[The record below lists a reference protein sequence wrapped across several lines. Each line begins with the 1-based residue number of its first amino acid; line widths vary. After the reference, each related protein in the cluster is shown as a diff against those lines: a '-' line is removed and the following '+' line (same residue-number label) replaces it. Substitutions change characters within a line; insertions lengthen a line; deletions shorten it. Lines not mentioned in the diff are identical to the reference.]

1 MKKFFTLFTI
11 VFFACGVSLF
21 AQNFAK
27 KGTIELGGSVGFT
40 STTIVFDGESAD
52 ESISTFFFNPYFGY
66 FFMNSF
72 EVGII
77 PIFSTTS
84 AGDQS
89 QSSFGI
95 LLAPAYN
102 FDLGNCWYPFIE
114 GRVGYN
120 SSSYDDGN
128 DLTEDP
134 SSSGLQWGFR
144 GGVKAQVGNN
154 ALVNIGLFYSN
165 VTMDPDGWDGDRIG
179 YNQFGLEVG
188 VAIFLY

>member
-40 STTIVFDGESAD
+40 STTGVTNAETAD
-52 ESISTFFFNPYFGY
+52 ESITSFFFNPYVGY

-72 EVGII
+72 EVGLI
-77 PIFSTTS
+77 PSFSTMS
-84 AGDQS
+84 AGDAS
-89 QSSFGI
+89 LNSFGI

-114 GRVGYN
+114 GRIGYN
-120 SSSYDDGN
+120 
-128 DLTEDP
+128 TETFD
-134 SSSGLQWGFR
+134 SGLSESTQSGIEWGFR

-154 ALVNIGLFYSN
+154 ALVNAGLFYRQ
-165 VTMDPDGWDGDRIG
+165 VTLNDDDDPNDERDGF
-179 YNQFGLEVG
+179 NQFGIEVG

>member
-1 MKKFFTLFTI
+1 MKKFFTVFTI

-40 STTIVFDGESAD
+40 STTGVTNAETAD
-52 ESISTFFFNPYFGY
+52 ESITSFFFNPYVGY

-72 EVGII
+72 EVGLI
-77 PIFSTTS
+77 PSFSTMS
-84 AGDQS
+84 AGDAS
-89 QSSFGI
+89 LNSFGI

-114 GRVGYN
+114 GRIGYN
-120 SSSYDDGN
+120 
-128 DLTEDP
+128 TETFD
-134 SSSGLQWGFR
+134 SGLSESTQSGIEWGFR

-154 ALVNIGLFYSN
+154 ALVNAGLFYRQ
-165 VTMDPDGWDGDRIG
+165 VTLNDDDDPNDERDGF
-179 YNQFGLEVG
+179 NQFGIEVG

>member
-11 VFFACGVSLF
+11 LFLSCGISLF

-27 KGTIELGGSVGFT
+27 MGTVELGGTLGFNST
-40 STTIVFDGESAD
+40 TQVSNGEAADESSTTI
-52 ESISTFFFNPYFGY
+52 FFNPYFGY
-66 FFMNSF
+66 FFINSL

-77 PIFSTTS
+77 PTFSS
-84 AGDQS
+84 SSFGDQS
-89 QSSFGI
+89 QNNFGV

-114 GRVGYN
+114 GRIGYN
-120 SSSYDDGN
+120 TSSQDDGN
-128 DLTEDP
+128 DQTDDP
-134 SSSGLQWGFR
+134 SFSGLSWGFR

-154 ALVNIGLFYSN
+154 ALVNVGVFYSN
-165 VTMDPDGWDGDRIG
+165 VTMNPENWEGDRNG
-179 YNQFGLEVG
+179 QNVFGIEVG

>member
-1 MKKFFTLFTI
+1 VKKFFTLFTI

-40 STTIVFDGESAD
+40 STTGVTNAETAD
-52 ESISTFFFNPYFGY
+52 ESITSFFFNPYVGY

-72 EVGII
+72 EVGLI
-77 PIFSTTS
+77 PSFSTMS
-84 AGDQS
+84 AGDAS
-89 QSSFGI
+89 LNSFGI

-114 GRVGYN
+114 GRIGYN
-120 SSSYDDGN
+120 
-128 DLTEDP
+128 TETFD
-134 SSSGLQWGFR
+134 SGLSESTQSGIEWGFR

-154 ALVNIGLFYSN
+154 ALVNAGLFYRQ
-165 VTMDPDGWDGDRIG
+165 VTLNDDDDPNDERDGF
-179 YNQFGLEVG
+179 NQFGIEVG

>member
-11 VFFACGVSLF
+11 LFLSCGISLF

-27 KGTIELGGSVGFT
+27 MGTVELGGTLGFNST
-40 STTIVFDGESAD
+40 TQVSNGEAADESSTTI
-52 ESISTFFFNPYFGY
+52 FFNPYFGY
-66 FFMNSF
+66 FFINSL

-77 PIFSTTS
+77 PTFSS
-84 AGDQS
+84 SSFGDQS
-89 QSSFGI
+89 QNNFGV

-120 SSSYDDGN
+120 TSSQDDG
-128 DLTEDP
+128 DDETEDP
-134 SSSGLQWGFR
+134 SFSGLAWGFR

-154 ALVNIGLFYSN
+154 ALVNVGVFYNN
-165 VTMDPDGWDGDRIG
+165 VTMNPENWEGDRNG
-179 YNQFGLEVG
+179 QNVFGIEAG

>member
-11 VFFACGVSLF
+11 VFLSCGISLF

-27 KGTIELGGSVGFT
+27 MGTVELGGTLGFNST
-40 STTIVFDGESAD
+40 TQVSNGEAADESSTTI
-52 ESISTFFFNPYFGY
+52 FFNPYFGY
-66 FFMNSF
+66 FFINSL

-77 PIFSTTS
+77 PTFSTS
-84 AGDQS
+84 SFGDQS
-89 QSSFGI
+89 QNNFGV

-120 SSSYDDGN
+120 TSSQDDG
-128 DLTEDP
+128 DDQTDDP
-134 SSSGLQWGFR
+134 SFSGLAWGFR

-154 ALVNIGLFYSN
+154 ALVIVSVFYNN
-165 VTMDPDGWDGDRIG
+165 VTMNPENWDGDRNGQNVIG
-179 YNQFGLEVG
+179 IEAG

>member
-1 MKKFFTLFTI
+1 MKKLFTLFTI
-11 VFFACGVSLF
+11 LFLTCGISLF

-27 KGTIELGGSVGFT
+27 MGTVELGGTLGFNST
-40 STTIVFDGESAD
+40 TQVSNGEAADESSTTI
-52 ESISTFFFNPYFGY
+52 FFNPYFGY
-66 FFMNSF
+66 FFINSL

-77 PIFSTTS
+77 PTFSS
-84 AGDQS
+84 SSFGDQS
-89 QSSFGI
+89 QNNFGV

-120 SSSYDDGN
+120 TSSLDDG
-128 DLTEDP
+128 DDQTEDP
-134 SSSGLQWGFR
+134 SFSGLAWGFR

-154 ALVNIGLFYSN
+154 ALVNVGVFYNN
-165 VTMDPDGWDGDRIG
+165 VTMNPENWEGDRNG
-179 YNQFGLEVG
+179 QNVFGIEAG

>member
-11 VFFACGVSLF
+11 LFLSCGISLF

-27 KGTIELGGSVGFT
+27 MGTVELGGTLGFNST
-40 STTIVFDGESAD
+40 TQVSNGEAADESSTTI
-52 ESISTFFFNPYFGY
+52 FFNPYFGY
-66 FFMNSF
+66 FFINSL

-77 PIFSTTS
+77 PTFSTS
-84 AGDQS
+84 SFGDQS
-89 QSSFGI
+89 QNNFGV

-120 SSSYDDGN
+120 TSSLDDG
-128 DLTEDP
+128 DDETEDP
-134 SSSGLQWGFR
+134 SFSGLAWGFR

-154 ALVNIGLFYSN
+154 ALVNVGVFYNN
-165 VTMDPDGWDGDRIG
+165 VTMNPENWEGDRNG
-179 YNQFGLEVG
+179 QNVFGIEAG

>member
-1 MKKFFTLFTI
+1 MKKFFTLFT
-11 VFFACGVSLF
+11 VLFLTCGISLF

-27 KGTIELGGSVGFT
+27 MGTVELGGTLGFNST
-40 STTIVFDGESAD
+40 TQVSNGEAADESSTTI
-52 ESISTFFFNPYFGY
+52 FFNPYFGY
-66 FFMNSF
+66 FFINSF

-77 PIFSTTS
+77 PTFSS
-84 AGDQS
+84 SSFGDQS
-89 QSSFGI
+89 QNNFGV

-120 SSSYDDGN
+120 TSSQDDG
-128 DLTEDP
+128 DDQTEDP
-134 SSSGLQWGFR
+134 SFSGLAWGFR

-154 ALVNIGLFYSN
+154 ALVNVGVFYNN
-165 VTMDPDGWDGDRIG
+165 VTMNPENWDGDRNG
-179 YNQFGLEVG
+179 QNVFGIEAG

>member
-40 STTIVFDGESAD
+40 STTGVTNAETAD
-52 ESISTFFFNPYFGY
+52 ESISSFFFNPYVGY

-72 EVGII
+72 EVGLI
-77 PIFSTTS
+77 PSFSTMS
-84 AGDQS
+84 AGDAS
-89 QSSFGI
+89 LNSFGI

-114 GRVGYN
+114 GRIGYN
-120 SSSYDDGN
+120 
-128 DLTEDP
+128 TETFD
-134 SSSGLQWGFR
+134 SGLSESTQSGIEWGFR

-154 ALVNIGLFYSN
+154 ALVNAGLFYRQ
-165 VTMDPDGWDGDRIG
+165 VTLNDDDDPNDERDGF
-179 YNQFGLEVG
+179 NQFGIEVG